1 MDDQTETHLLSQV
14 REQNAVIIS
23 LLEEI
28 SHKMQSSKDR
38 FHHVKIEDINMP
50 FGAMVG
56 LMVKITQASIPAALI
71 VAAPWL
77 LVTLDFGGMLAGCVR
92 GLF

>member
-1 MDDQTETHLLSQV
+1 
-14 REQNAVIIS
+14 
-23 LLEEI
+23 
-28 SHKMQSSKDR
+28 
-38 FHHVKIEDINMP
+38 
-50 FGAMVG
+50 
-56 LMVKITQASIPAALI
+56 MVKITQASIPAALI